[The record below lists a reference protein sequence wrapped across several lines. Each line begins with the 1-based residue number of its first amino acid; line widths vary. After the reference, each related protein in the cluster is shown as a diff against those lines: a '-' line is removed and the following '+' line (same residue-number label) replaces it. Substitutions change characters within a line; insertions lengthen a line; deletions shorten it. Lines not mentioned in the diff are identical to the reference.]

1 MRANHVDP
9 FLGKED
15 RGESGEREE
24 KRRKGRNV
32 FGALDREA
40 VSFTSLSL
48 SSRKREANAI
58 FEDSVPSMPIQFNR
72 KKVIVF
78 TNIIRQKT
86 LSIHVKLAIL
96 TFLEQT
102 HAKLMKP
109 SFTRIQLAQ

>member
-48 SSRKREANAI
+48 SGRKREENAI

-72 KKVIVF
+72 KKNPTRAMTRAHCDQQWRKVHEDQW
-78 TNIIRQKT
+78 RESCQRRR
-86 LSIHVKLAIL
+86 LLAPI
-96 TFLEQT
+96 F
-102 HAKLMKP
+102 A
-109 SFTRIQLAQ
+109 